1 MRVQESYSVYPVRAI
16 IVMGVSGCG
25 KSTIGSQL
33 AQRLGHAPFIDA
45 DALHPA
51 SNVEKMARG
60 EPLADKDRWP
70 WLLRVREEIGKA
82 AQELL
87 AGHDSS
93 LCSARTIV
101 GSRESSS
108 SQRMYVVCGCS
119 SLKRSYREFLSRS
132 DPDTPLEQLTH
143 DTVFV
148 YVDVSKTEL
157 LRRLDKRS
165 DHFFNP
171 VLLDS
176 QLETLEPP
184 DTTREA
190 AISVFGEGPTESV
203 VEDVYHRVT
212 SYIAKNSL

>member
-1 MRVQESYSVYPVRAI
+1 MRVQESYSEYPVRVV

-25 KSTIGSQL
+25 KTTVGSQL

-45 DALHPA
+45 DTLHPTA
-51 SNVEKMARG
+51 NLAKMTKG

-82 AQELL
+82 AHSLL
-87 AGHDSS
+87 DGRDSS
-93 LCSARTIV
+93 LRSARTIV
-101 GSRESSS
+101 GSRESSGT
-108 SQRMYVVCGCS
+108 QRMYVVCGCS

-132 DPDTPLEQLTH
+132 DPDTSLEQLTH

-148 YVDVSKTEL
+148 YLDVTKTEL
-157 LRRLDKRS
+157 LRRLGTRQ

-171 VLLDS
+171 KLLDS

-190 AISVFGEGPTESV
+190 AINIYGEGSTESV